1 MGIGIVGI
9 REIAKSKNNK
19 EELDKT
25 FSGLIILNTLST
37 SLMLIVLIISI
48 YTIPKL
54 YEYKEMMY
62 LGALKLVANYLLI
75 EWLYKGLENFKYIT
89 IRTVLVKCLY
99 VLSVFLFVHEAEDY
113 PIYYAL
119 LVGMIVINAIFNVLY
134 ARHFVSF
141 RYDCR
146 VIIQTCFKPFL
157 VLGIY
162 ALLTSMYTSFNVAY
176 LGFVAG
182 ETEVGYYTT
191 ATKFYSIFLAL
202 FSAFTGVLLPR
213 MSSLIAENKVDEF
226 KLLLNKSVDILI
238 TFSIPVILFTMIM
251 APELIELIAGKG
263 YEGAI
268 IPFRI
273 IMPLMLIIG
282 YEQILIIQ
290 ALMPLKEDK
299 IILKNSILGASI
311 GLTLNIVLV
320 NQYQS
325 IGSSIV
331 WVVSELIVLI
341 STLYAVNKCLSLK
354 FPIKSLGK
362 QISAYLPII
371 ILLCWIS
378 ICSEMSMLLK
388 LLIGSILMIKYMFII
403 LLFVEKNTVIVNMF
417 SRLKEKCNY
426 ILNANC

>member
-146 VIIQTCFKPFL
+146 IIIQTCFKPFL

-299 IILKNSILGASI
+299 IILKNSILGATT
-311 GLTLNIVLV
+311 GLILNILLV
-320 NQYQS
+320 SHFRS

-331 WVVSELIVLI
+331 WIISEIVVLI
-341 STLYAVNKCLSLK
+341 SAQFNLFRIIKFK
-354 FPIKSLGK
+354 FPFKKILKELVFYSPLIVFLIYFQYIKIHFIVA
-362 QISAYLPII
+362 ISTAGILASIYMLLLQI
-371 ILLCWIS
+371 ILKKNI
-378 ICSEMSMLLK
+378 ITIDFLK
-388 LLIGSILMIKYMFII
+388 RYHK
-403 LLFVEKNTVIVNMF
+403 K
-417 SRLKEKCNY
+417 
-426 ILNANC
+426 